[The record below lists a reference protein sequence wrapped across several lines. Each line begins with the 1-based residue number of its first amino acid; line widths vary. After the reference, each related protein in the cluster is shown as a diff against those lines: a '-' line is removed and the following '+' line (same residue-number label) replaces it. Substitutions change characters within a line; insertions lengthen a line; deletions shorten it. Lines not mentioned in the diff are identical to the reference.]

1 MRQMKKSKSDSFLR
15 SFLLKIF
22 KKKSVQTSSLAF
34 AVAACGG
41 GEETTGSTSNTSQK
55 SNSVTTSNPAF
66 GTRIGAREIEQN
78 NSIPNAN
85 YLTAS
90 SFSGQTFNASDH
102 DIFFLDRDWDVIGIE
117 FKSEY
122 TLAGHD
128 VYIFDTKG
136 NFLVGQNIF
145 TNDIIYVKPKN
156 DGGVYILVEGSDY
169 DTENYTISLTQ
180 DSGNY
185 EMEPNDF
192 HDDADQIYNN
202 TPIKGQ
208 SSSITDDDYFVFTA
222 TSGTTAVSFSSG
234 HWDDHQV
241 TILNS
246 AQQIMSQSSISNT
259 GSVTS
264 STFIGQKYYVLV
276 SGSDY
281 DQEEYTLTLNPSN
294 NPPIGNLSINGDK
307 SEGQTL
313 TVDTSLL
320 VDLDGL
326 GTFAYQ
332 WLRDG
337 VDIYLENS
345 QNYQLTA
352 LDIGSK
358 INVRISYTD
367 GAGKNEIINSQE
379 TIAISSAKTAQYYNN
394 LFVDD
399 FDDVRWENNIDHAAY
414 NFGFVTPENKHLWT
428 DFELQNVR
436 EFTNS
441 EKDIVI
447 NAMSDWGEALPE
459 AHFTQ
464 SDDGSRPDLFFC
476 IGSTP
481 SGTDGYWNSTWT
493 LPDRIVIESL
503 IRFDESNS
511 NIDFRKTALHEI
523 GNILGLGD
531 IKPNPN
537 IDSIMEDPFQYN
549 YSSNG
554 LTDFDVS
561 MINTIYN
568 YDGNLEII
576 T

>member
-1 MRQMKKSKSDSFLR
+1 MIMKDFSKKLA
-15 SFLLKIF
+15 
-22 KKKSVQTSSLAF
+22 KKPLALSPLSLAI
-34 AVAACGG
+34 AACGG
-41 GEETTGSTSNTSQK
+41 GGGDSSSSNQSNSSTSTSYGSSLHSITSREMESNNTPK
-55 SNSVTTSNPAF
+55 TSNF
-66 GTRIGAREIEQN
+66 LKQT
-78 NSIPNAN
+78 
-85 YLTAS
+85 T
-90 SFSGQTFNASDH
+90 FSGQSYSSTDDDYFQLNIPS
-102 DIFFLDRDWDVIGIE
+102 WDVIKLTFSSNHWDDHEVSIIDSLG
-117 FKSEY
+117 FTLSSKSISNNG
-122 TLAGHD
+122 TLVAKPYHD
-128 VYIFDTKG
+128 G
-136 NFLVGQNIF
+136 E
-145 TNDIIYVKPKN
+145 
-156 DGGVYILVEGSDY
+156 VYILVEGSDY
-169 DTENYTISLTQ
+169 DTANYTISLSQ
-180 DSGNY
+180 GSGNY
-185 EMEPNDF
+185 EMEPNNF
-192 HDDADQIYNN
+192 PDDADQIYNN

-208 SSSITDDDYFVFTA
+208 SSSRTDDDYFVFTA
-222 TSGTTAVSFSSG
+222 TSGTTTVSFSSG

-246 AQQIMSQSSISNT
+246 AQQTMSQSSISNT

-264 STFIGQKYYVLV
+264 STFIGQEYYVLV

-326 GTFAYQ
+326 GAFAYQ

-358 INVRISYTD
+358 ISVRISYID

-379 TIAISSAKTAQYYNN
+379 TIAISSAKTAQYYHN
-394 LFVDD
+394 LFFDD
-399 FDDVRWENNIDHAAY
+399 FDDVRWENNIDQAAY
-414 NFGFVTPENKHLWT
+414 TFGFATPENKYLWT

-447 NAMSDWGEALPE
+447 KAMSDWGEALPE
-459 AHFTQ
+459 VHFTQ

-481 SGTDGYWNSTWT
+481 YGTDGYWNSTWS
-493 LPDRIVIESL
+493 LPDRIVIRSL
-503 IRFDESNS
+503 IRFDESNP
-511 NIDFRKTALHEI
+511 NINFRKTALHEI

-537 IDSIMEDPFQYN
+537 IDSIMEDPFQYT